1 MAEVQTADSAEV
13 LARLRDLHLPELPEV
28 GILADWAAGMSI
40 GLLVSLVLLLLLRRF
55 VRRLPSQR
63 EAALK
68 ALAACRTLE
77 PAERLLAQARILQ
90 SLASKLQPASS
101 GEMAGAH
108 WSVVLE
114 GYLKTDFFSA
124 GPGKAFHEDLYRP
137 VLPADPEA
145 LERALLPLLKRVRV

>member
-1 MAEVQTADSAEV
+1 MAEVQIADSAEV
-13 LARLRDLHLPELPEV
+13 LAQLRDLHLPELSEA
-28 GILADWAAGMSI
+28 GILADWAAGASL
-40 GLLVSLVLLLLLRRF
+40 GLLVSLVVLLLLRRF

-68 ALAACRTLE
+68 ALAASRRLE

-90 SLASKLQPASS
+90 TLALKLPPASS
-101 GEMAGAH
+101 GGAH
-108 WSVVLE
+108 WSAVLE

-124 GPGKAFHEDLYRP
+124 GPGRAFREDLYRP
-137 VLPADPEA
+137 ASPADPEE